1 MARFELE
8 RPDLEVQTEQLGH
21 ALGASPDLEM
31 RTEAEHADV
40 WTELVSLLGP
50 PAAAHEDRDV
60 RVAEHTLEI
69 VDLRTG
75 IRIAGEEVAGSLDPL
90 KCDQDQAWGLPG
102 FGLLPDDRVAL
113 PSS

>member
-1 MARFELE
+1 
-8 RPDLEVQTEQLGH
+8 
-21 ALGASPDLEM
+21 M

-40 WTELVSLLGP
+40 RTELVSLLGP
-50 PAAAHEDRDV
+50 LAAVHEDRDV

>member
-1 MARFELE
+1 MLFSSNSGNQILDIR
-8 RPDLEVQTEQLGH
+8 
-21 ALGASPDLEM
+21 M
-31 RTEAEHADV
+31 EANEKCRDDKIYV
-40 WTELVSLLGP
+40 PIYINKITTKSLQGP

-60 RVAEHTLEI
+60 RVVEHTLEI